1 MEFERQLIPD
11 IFLIKPKIFSDKR
24 GYFTETFRQDLLE
37 LELGYKIN
45 FIQENE
51 SKSSRGVLRGLHY
64 QIPPFSQAKLV
75 RVIEGRVLD
84 VAVDIRTNSATFG
97 QFVSI
102 ELSDV
107 NKYQVF
113 IPHGFAHGFIVLS
126 NYAVFN
132 YKVDNFYSPDHDRG
146 IAFNDTNLGID
157 WQIPSNEII
166 VSKKDSNQ
174 PLLSD
179 NNQLFK

>member
-51 SKSSRGVLRGLHY
+51 SKSSKGVLRGLHY
-64 QIPPFSQAKLV
+64 QIPPFSQSKLV

-84 VAVDIRTNSATFG
+84 VAVDIRTDSSTFG
-97 QFVSI
+97 QHVAL
-102 ELSDV
+102 ELSDS

-126 NYAVFN
+126 DFAVFN
-132 YKVDNFYSPDHDRG
+132 YKVDNFYSPDHDYG
-146 IAFNDTNLGID
+146 IAFNDKNLGID
-157 WQIPSNEII
+157 WQL
-166 VSKKDSNQ
+166 DSNQ
-174 PLLSD
+174 LILSVKDKEHPFLSD
-179 NNQLFK
+179 SIELFK

>member
-1 MEFERQLIPD
+1 MKFERQLIND
-11 IFLIKPKIFSDKR
+11 IVLIKPKIFSDER
-24 GYFTETFRQDLLE
+24 GYFSEIYRHDLLE
-37 LELGYKIN
+37 HELNFKVN

-75 RVIEGRVLD
+75 RVVQGRVLD
-84 VAVDIRTNSATFG
+84 VAVDIRTDSETFG
-97 QFVSI
+97 KFVSI

-157 WQIPSNEII
+157 WQIPSNEIV
-166 VSKKDSNQ
+166 VSKKDINQ

-179 NNQLFK
+179 NHQLFK